1 MAKKTTKPT
10 FTSAKNNKKSKHIEV
25 DGTILEA
32 LPSTTFTVE
41 LDNGMTILCNIAG
54 KLRMNYIKL
63 IPGDRV
69 KVEMSPYDLTRG
81 RIAYR
86 YK

>member
-1 MAKKTTKPT
+1 MAYNKTNSKSSTKK
-10 FTSAKNNKKSKHIEV
+10 ASKHIEV

-32 LPSTTFTVE
+32 LPSTTFKVQIE
-41 LDNGMTILCNIAG
+41 NGMEILCNIAG
-54 KLRMNYIKL
+54 KLRMHYIKL

-69 KVEMSPYDLTRG
+69 KVEMSPYDLTHG

-86 YK
+86 YNK

>member
-1 MAKKTTKPT
+1 MAYT
-10 FTSAKNNKKSKHIEV
+10 KNNNSKSFTKKQSKHIEV

-32 LPSTTFTVE
+32 LPSTTFKVQLE
-41 LDNGMTILCNIAG
+41 NGMEILCNIAG
-54 KLRMNYIKL
+54 KLRMHYIKL

-69 KVEMSPYDLTRG
+69 RVEMSPYDLTHG

-86 YK
+86 YNK

>member
-1 MAKKTTKPT
+1 MAYNKTNSKASTKKT
-10 FTSAKNNKKSKHIEV
+10 SKHIEV

-32 LPSTTFTVE
+32 LPSTTFKVQIE
-41 LDNGMTILCNIAG
+41 NGMEILCNIAG
-54 KLRMNYIKL
+54 KLRMHYIKL

-69 KVEMSPYDLTRG
+69 KVEMSPYDLTHG

-86 YK
+86 YNK